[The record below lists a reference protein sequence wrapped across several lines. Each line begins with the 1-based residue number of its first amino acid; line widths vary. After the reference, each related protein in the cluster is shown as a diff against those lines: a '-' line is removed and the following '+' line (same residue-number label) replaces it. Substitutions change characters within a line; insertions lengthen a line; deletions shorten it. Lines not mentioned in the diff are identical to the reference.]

1 GGAARGWGPAPAAA
15 AARGAIPGDE
25 ARPAVGGAASGQAM
39 ADALSALTN
48 LGYGPSEAASAVAE
62 AQAREPTASM
72 PALIR
77 AALRLLAPK
86 E

>member
-1 GGAARGWGPAPAAA
+1 GPGPSAASAP
-15 AARGAIPGDE
+15 GSIPGDE